1 MVSPL
6 LLLLKMIKTDQLN
19 KVVEDFLQ
27 ETPIFVVDIK
37 VKAGNKITILL
48 DKDNGNIT
56 IDDCVALTRHI
67 ESKFDRDVEDY
78 DLMVSSAGIGQPL
91 KLQRQYVKII
101 GKEVDIEYND
111 KTTAKGVLVAA
122 DSEKVTVKI
131 VSKVKKEIIEQLK
144 EIPFSM
150 IKSVKE
156 VISFK

>member
-1 MVSPL
+1 MSPL